1 MVVTGASS
9 GIGRAVAAQ
18 AAGRGWRVLAVARR
32 AERLASL
39 AEETGCETLVADLTD
54 DDDVARLVEA
64 ATTFGATALVHVAGG
79 ALGSAPIPATTLD
92 DWQGMFDMNVLSTK
106 RVLTGLLPQLRRT
119 TLDGSYATIQV
130 VTSIAATMPYVGG
143 SGYNAAKAAEK
154 ALVDV
159 LRLEV
164 HGEPIRVMEVRPGM
178 VRTEEFSL
186 VRFQG
191 DQAKADA
198 VYQGVQDPLTADDV
212 AQVMTDALALP
223 GHVSIDEVVI
233 KPVAQTHAWMVHR
246 GPLQAKVDEVD
257 AD

>member
-1 MVVTGASS
+1 MQQRIVVTGASS
-9 GIGRAVAAQ
+9 GIGRAVAVHAVR
-18 AAGRGWRVLAVARR
+18 RGWRVLAVARR
-32 AERLASL
+32 EQRLASL
-39 AEETGCETLVADLTD
+39 ADEIGCETIVADLTS
-54 DDDVARLVEA
+54 DDDVARLAEA
-64 ATTFGATALVHVAGG
+64 ATAFGATGLVHVAGG

-92 DWQGMFDMNVLSTK
+92 DWQGMFEMNVLSTK
-106 RVLTGLLPQLRRT
+106 RVVTELLPQLRAST
-119 TLDGSYATIQV
+119 ADGSYASIQV

-178 VRTEEFSL
+178 VRTEEFST
-186 VRFQG
+186 VRFKG

-198 VYQGVQDPLTADDV
+198 VYEGVQDPLSADDV

-246 GPLQAKVDEVD
+246 GALQAKS
-257 AD
+257 